1 MEKIVKADKVQVA
14 REFCNASAW
23 PELLAFADEWRSEKA
38 DDARALFY
46 RGAALAGMGR
56 FTEAETMYRQA
67 LERDPRDF
75 KAWHNLAGLL
85 FESMDRPVDA
95 IRCMERAMKLEPQNK
110 LGWANLA
117 SMLGQLGRHEKALEF
132 ANRAIALDPHMV
144 EAHLHKAAAAKALG
158 KTEIIR
164 EVSQAL
170 ASIEAGKFK
179 RAAG

>member
-1 MEKIVKADKVQVA
+1 MAPQTRIQSA
-14 REFCNASAW
+14 REHCKNGAW
-23 PELLAFADEWRSEKA
+23 AELLAYTDAWRA
-38 DDARALFY
+38 AQPDDAKAPFF
-46 RGAALAGMGR
+46 RGMALAGLGR
-56 FTEAETMYRQA
+56 YLEAEAMYRQA

-75 KAWHNLAGLL
+75 KAWNNLAGIL
-85 FESMDRPVDA
+85 FESMQRPVDA
-95 IRCMERAMKLEPQNK
+95 IHCMERAMKIEPHNK

-132 ANRAIALDPHMV
+132 ANRALALDPHMV

-158 KTEIIR
+158 KTEIIK

-179 RAAG
+179 RSH